1 MSHDVAHLS
10 LQVTPDVPKSGCSC
24 KLSLYDN
31 HLIFSSTGA
40 RRSLGKPTTEK
51 RTLTIYSEQVLLSKM
66 TLSLYPS
73 VCVLL
78 GLNKISSES
87 PYPILDNVF
96 RVPPTLRKVSLQEE
110 PQAADEEDKELLDFL
125 DDKYQDRR
133 FARGSEAT
141 WRSHIM

>member
-1 MSHDVAHLS
+1 
-10 LQVTPDVPKSGCSC
+10 
-24 KLSLYDN
+24 
-31 HLIFSSTGA
+31 
-40 RRSLGKPTTEK
+40 
-51 RTLTIYSEQVLLSKM
+51 M
-66 TLSLYPS
+66 TLSLHPS
-73 VCVLL
+73 VCALL
-78 GLNKISSES
+78 GSNKISSES